1 MDRQR
6 DRSLG
11 ELFAELGRDTA
22 MLVRK
27 EIELARVELSGIAGT
42 FARRAT
48 FIAIGAVLCVAGLL
62 SLVAT
67 ATLAGIALGLSAVVA
82 SAVVTLL
89 VFAIG
94 GLLVWRG
101 LALLRAETYLP
112 KETIQTLKDT
122 GDIFRA
128 RAVAAGHIRT

>member
-1 MDRQR
+1 MDRLR
-6 DRSLG
+6 DRSLS
-11 ELFAELGRDTA
+11 ELFNELGRDTA

-48 FIAIGAVLCVAGLL
+48 FIAVGAVLCVAGTL

-67 ATLAGIALGLSAVVA
+67 ATLAGIAMGLSPVVA

-94 GLLVWRG
+94 GVLVWRG
-101 LALLRAETYLP
+101 LAALRAETYVP

-122 GDIFRA
+122 GEIFRA

>member
-1 MDRQR
+1 MENLR

-11 ELFAELGRDTA
+11 ELFTELGRDAA

-27 EIELARVELSGIAGT
+27 EIELARVELSGIAAT

-48 FIAIGAVLCVAGLL
+48 LIAIGAVLCVAGLL

-67 ATLAGIALGLSAVVA
+67 ATLAGIAMGLSAMVA

-89 VFAIG
+89 VFAVG

-101 LALLRAETYLP
+101 LGALRAGTYLP
-112 KETIQTLKDT
+112 TETIQTLKDT
-122 GDIFRA
+122 GEIFRA
-128 RAVAAGHIRT
+128 HTRSV